1 MMRILVLLLLLLV
14 IGIGL
19 TFSVMNAEPVSLEYY
34 FGTSDIP
41 LALLLVITLALG
53 ALLGVV
59 ASLGVILRLKRSNS
73 SLRRENR
80 LAEKEIMNL
89 RNIPLRDRH

>member
-1 MMRILVLLLLLLV
+1 MRILVLLLLLLV

-59 ASLGVILRLKRSNS
+59 ASLSVILRLKRSNAG
-73 SLRRENR
+73 LRRENR

>member
-1 MMRILVLLLLLLV
+1 MRILALLLLLLV

-19 TFSVMNAEPVSLEYY
+19 TFSVMNAAPVTLNYY
-34 FGTSDIP
+34 FGASEIP
-41 LALLLVITLALG
+41 LALLLVITLTLG
-53 ALLGVV
+53 ALLGLV
-59 ASLGVILRLKRSNS
+59 ASLGMILRLKRTAS

-89 RNIPLRDRH
+89 RNIPIRDRH